1 LLLKYLIAEE
11 RGSLHAPRS
20 CCGVDGPR
28 LEPRASL
35 IGSASEKECRNE
47 RVAIQPGNGGRI
59 NSGPCD
65 GRYRILSVPGASFIA
80 VEQLQEHID
89 AFIAASNVMAEA
101 FVWTTKKVDQR
112 RFKNRRIT
120 QLRFWVLART
130 III

>member
-1 LLLKYLIAEE
+1 MHFHFIPTRSSWLNQVETWFSILQ
-11 RGSLHAPRS
+11 GQSL
-20 CCGVDGPR
+20 
-28 LEPRASL
+28 
-35 IGSASEKECRNE
+35 N
-47 RVAIQPGNGGRI
+47 
-59 NSGPCD
+59 
-65 GRYRILSVPGASFIA
+65 GASFTAIK
-80 VEQLQEHID
+80 ELQEHID